1 MYPSTLELPF
11 LYVSLIWGPVEK
23 PSFHNNICITDTNHD
38 LPDLLKE
45 YIRSGSC
52 KVVLA
57 KGYIV
62 QNLNVKIQLYLLKS
76 KLTVKGMNI

>member
-23 PSFHNNICITDTNHD
+23 PPFHNNICITDTNHD

-45 YIRSGSC
+45 YI
-52 KVVLA
+52 
-57 KGYIV
+57 
-62 QNLNVKIQLYLLKS
+62 
-76 KLTVKGMNI
+76 